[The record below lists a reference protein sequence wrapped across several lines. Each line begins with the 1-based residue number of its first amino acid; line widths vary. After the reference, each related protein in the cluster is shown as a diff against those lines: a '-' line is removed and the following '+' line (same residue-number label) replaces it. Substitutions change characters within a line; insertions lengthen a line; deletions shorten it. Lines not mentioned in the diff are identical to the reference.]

1 MSPWAA
7 DWASAEETFEFA
19 WLAGELLEPDEPHPA
34 SARPAATGIRYLSRL
49 KSGMAMRPSC
59 DVPPEFLLKG
69 QVVGW
74 SPAMVSLS
82 RAAASA
88 AGVSCLSWAA
98 TLR

>member
-74 SPAMVSLS
+74 SPAMVFAEPHRSVGPRRELFVLG
-82 RAAASA
+82 R
-88 AGVSCLSWAA
+88 
-98 TLR
+98 R